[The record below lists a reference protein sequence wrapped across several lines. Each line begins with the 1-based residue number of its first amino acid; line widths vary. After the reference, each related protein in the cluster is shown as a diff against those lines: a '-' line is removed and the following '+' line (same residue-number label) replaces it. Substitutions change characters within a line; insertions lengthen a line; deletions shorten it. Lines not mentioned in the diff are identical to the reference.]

1 MAAGELMRAY
11 AFEVAPQQVAGYTGG
26 VVPLTTQLQAA
37 LDYRFDKSTVAVAP
51 VVNFQVDNSS
61 PSRAHPVRDAALAI
75 AFAEVPRPEVVELL
89 AQRLAAAM
97 DLRSKPSLL
106 MASVHACA
114 TPQDKR
120 LILWTFPQQEVFN
133 LTVADGKTN
142 LEVMDA
148 FTTESHLRKVA
159 MIEGKNIAT
168 GMLTARVRDFQA
180 TNAERAAADLWI
192 EKFLGARLQMSNAE
206 GTKLLARVLRSA
218 HARTGQQ
225 PEAQEQITAAI
236 LGLRIAPPRRWS
248 INAIASEYHLDD
260 TATAALV
267 HGLRPEERTAM
278 FGLDNATFDQLIH
291 YTRFVLDN
299 GVIVSAPFVQMDSD
313 GGVELFEVDGK
324 RRLRAEGEI
333 QEEQVRRRG

>member
-1 MAAGELMRAY
+1 MATGELIWAY
-11 AFEVAPQQVAGYTGG
+11 AYEVAPQQVAEYTGG

-37 LDYRFDKSTVAVAP
+37 LDYRFDRSSVADAP
-51 VVNFQVDNSS
+51 VVNFQVDNAS
-61 PSRAHPVRDAALAI
+61 PSRAHPVRDAALEI
-75 AFAEVPRPEVVELL
+75 AFAERPQPKVVELL

-97 DLRSKPSLL
+97 DRRSKPSLL
-106 MASVHACA
+106 MVSVHACA

-133 LTVADGKTN
+133 LTVADGTTN
-142 LEVMDA
+142 LEVMEA

-218 HARTGQQ
+218 HARTAQQ
-225 PEAQEQITAAI
+225 PEAQEQISAAI
-236 LGLRIAPPRRWS
+236 MGLRVAPPRRWS
-248 INAIASEYHLDD
+248 IDAIASNYHLGD
-260 TATAALV
+260 TATSALV
-267 HGLRPEERTAM
+267 QGLRPEERTAM
-278 FGLDNATFDQLIH
+278 FGLDNETFDRLIH

-299 GVIVSAPFVQMDSD
+299 GVIVSAPFVQIDTD
-313 GGVELFEVDGK
+313 GGVQLFEVDGK

-333 QEEQVRRRG
+333 EGEQVRSRG